1 MAFMSRS
8 SFSSIRINY
17 RLGESSGIPWFTVLD
32 AKGEKLATSDLL
44 QGQNIGYPAEPKEIN
59 AFMSMF
65 EGQARR
71 IEPGQIAELRKEL
84 ETAGEK
90 IVAEMK
96 QRAAE
101 AAKKK
106 ERN

>member
-1 MAFMSRS
+1 
-8 SFSSIRINY
+8 
-17 RLGESSGIPWFTVLD
+17 
-32 AKGEKLATSDLL
+32 
-44 QGQNIGYPAEPKEIN
+44 
-59 AFMSMF
+59 MSMI

-71 IEPGQIAELRKEL
+71 IEPGRIAELRKEL
-84 ETAGEK
+84 EQAGEK